1 MDSSMQAPRMHA
13 ARLRPRGLPQ
23 RLPAGERLLW
33 QGAPAWRALFVRAFH
48 WRAVSAYFALIIA
61 WWAWG
66 AIAAH
71 EPAHAIEISLLR
83 RVGLAAVPVL
93 LMALYAWAIQR
104 STIYSITTKRVV
116 ISFGMALPMT
126 FNIPFSRI
134 AGASLRLYPDGAGDI
149 PLQLLPDEAMSYLVL
164 WPHARPWRMART
176 EPMLR
181 CVAGA
186 AEASAILAEALAAQ
200 ADLPHIATAISAA
213 SLRPLRQ
220 AAGQRGMAQPAAA

>member
-1 MDSSMQAPRMHA
+1 MHA

-33 QGAPAWRALFVRAFH
+33 QGAPAWRTLIVRAFH
-48 WRAVSAYFALIIA
+48 WRIVSAYFALIIA

-66 AIAAH
+66 VLAAG

-83 RVGLAAVPVL
+83 RIGLAAVPVL
-93 LMALYAWAIQR
+93 LTALYAWAIQR

-134 AGASLRLYPDGAGDI
+134 AGAGLRLYPDGAGDI
-149 PLQLLPDEAMSYLVL
+149 PLQLMPDESMSYLVL
-164 WPHARPWRMART
+164 WPHVRPWRMARA

-181 CVAGA
+181 CVKGAG
-186 AEASAILAEALAAQ
+186 EASAILAQALASQALAAE
-200 ADLPHIATAISAA
+200 ADLPHTASVPVA
-213 SLRPLRQ
+213 RPPRQ
-220 AAGQRGMAQPAAA
+220 VAGQRGMAQPAAA